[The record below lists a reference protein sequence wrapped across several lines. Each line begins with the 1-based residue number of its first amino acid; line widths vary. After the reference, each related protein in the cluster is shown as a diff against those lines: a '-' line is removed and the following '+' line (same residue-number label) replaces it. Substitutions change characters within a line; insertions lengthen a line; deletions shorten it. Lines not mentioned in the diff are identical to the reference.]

1 MGVVTGLLLGAGIWC
16 LWWSWWERPP
26 ERPPGSHTVRTHE
39 LLRRAGLPHASPAAL
54 YGATA
59 AVALTA
65 GLIVLATTR
74 SPAVAVC
81 FAALAALGP
90 RAALQA
96 RARTRQLALRTVW
109 PDVVDHLASGV
120 RAGLS
125 LPEAISQLAER
136 GPPALREPFAQFAHD
151 FRASGRFGDCLTALK
166 DRLADPVADRIVE
179 ALRIT
184 HDVGGRDLG
193 RLLRTLS
200 GFLRDD
206 LATRG
211 ELEARQ
217 SWTVNGARV
226 AVAGPWLVLA
236 LLATRPGA
244 IGAYDTPAGIAVLCT
259 GAACSFLAYRVML
272 RVGRLPAET
281 RALR

>member
-1 MGVVTGLLLGAGIWC
+1 MGVVAGLLLGAGVWC

-26 ERPPGSHTVRTHE
+26 GARPGPRTLRTRE
-39 LLRRAGLPHASPAAL
+39 LLNQAGLPHVAPAAL
-54 YGATA
+54 HGTVA
-59 AVALTA
+59 AAALCAGLVVLALT
-65 GLIVLATTR
+65 G
-74 SPAVAVC
+74 SPAVAGC

-90 RAALQA
+90 GAAL
-96 RARTRQLALRTVW
+96 RARVRSRRKALRDVW
-109 PDVVDHLASGV
+109 PDVVDHLASAV

-125 LPEAISQLAER
+125 LPEAVAQLAER
-136 GPPALREPFAQFAHD
+136 GPVALRDPFAQFARD
-151 FRASGRFGDCLTALK
+151 FRASGRFGDSLTALK

-184 HDVGGRDLG
+184 YDVGGRDLG

-206 LATRG
+206 VRTRG

-244 IGAYDTPAGIAVLCT
+244 AGAYDTPAGAAVLIA
-259 GAACSFLAYRVML
+259 GAACSLVAYRVML
-272 RVGRLPAET
+272 RVGRLPTET
-281 RALR
+281 RVLR

>member
-1 MGVVTGLLLGAGIWC
+1 MGVVVGLLLGAGVWC
-16 LWWSWWERPP
+16 LWWSWWERPVGP
-26 ERPPGSHTVRTHE
+26 RPGAGGARTRE
-39 LLRRAGLPHASPAAL
+39 LLAQAGLPHASPAAL
-54 YGATA
+54 YGATGA
-59 AVALTA
+59 AALGA
-65 GLIVLATTR
+65 GLIVLAATR
-74 SPAVAVC
+74 SPALALC

-90 RAALQA
+90 RAGLRARA
-96 RARTRQLALRTVW
+96 RARTRSLRAMW

-125 LPEAISQLAER
+125 LPEAVAQLAER
-136 GPPALREPFAQFAHD
+136 GPIALREPFAQFARD
-151 FRASGRFGDCLTALK
+151 FRASGRFGDSLTALK

-206 LATRG
+206 LRTRG

-226 AVAGPWLVLA
+226 AVAGPWLILA

-244 IGAYDTPAGIAVLCT
+244 VGAYDTPAGAAVLIA
-259 GAACSFLAYRVML
+259 GVVCSFAAYRVML
-272 RVGRLPAET
+272 RVGRLPAEA
-281 RALR
+281 RVLR